1 MTPTELLMAE
11 YSDVM
16 LVENDENSDGDKN
29 LENENEIVESVHL
42 KLYDTISK
50 VARSV
55 DGDISMNTLRLK
67 MNTLR
72 LNDSLNISK
81 QEDKEKLDTNM
92 KFLDSFDLSI
102 DENREHASYIELLQN
117 YNEIFE
123 ENKALKRELV
133 NRDQLEISYKN
144 DKKRLMEEIQLL
156 KDQVI
161 QQKNK
166 VKLMKKRE
174 ESKRD
179 DEDEKRKNDKNKS
192 KTITQNQKR
201 IKKLRV
207 DHNSLKKELKELKEI
222 FYASKEDKK
231 VENSNLLS
239 STLNEISHVK
249 DVLEQ
254 NPPINDVTCNSLDEN
269 LSVIA
274 SITPTFPVFA
284 PTTPILT
291 DILPNTSINTKE
303 IPKDKGIIFDNI
315 VPGPRKYKDAH
326 KTSTLITG
334 DSLIGRINRK
344 QITQQIDRD
353 NEIVIVNKHPGA
365 TTDEINHYVSYQLN
379 KHKPDNLVVVAGTND
394 VLKMKNEG
402 VINEFEIAK
411 KIVKIGIT
419 AKNAG
424 VKQVFLSS
432 LMPMTG
438 RYWTNMIARINNL
451 LSIECIKYGFHYM
464 DNSDISVHH
473 LSRDGIH
480 LNFYGSIILKMNIL
494 KSFYSF
500 NPYICDFL
508 STYEEAL
515 M

>member
-249 DVLEQ
+249 DVL
-254 NPPINDVTCNSLDEN
+254 D
-269 LSVIA
+269 
-274 SITPTFPVFA
+274 PT
-284 PTTPILT
+284 
-291 DILPNTSINTKE
+291 
-303 IPKDKGIIFDNI
+303 
-315 VPGPRKYKDAH
+315 
-326 KTSTLITG
+326 
-334 DSLIGRINRK
+334 
-344 QITQQIDRD
+344 
-353 NEIVIVNKHPGA
+353 
-365 TTDEINHYVSYQLN
+365 
-379 KHKPDNLVVVAGTND
+379 
-394 VLKMKNEG
+394 
-402 VINEFEIAK
+402 
-411 KIVKIGIT
+411 
-419 AKNAG
+419 
-424 VKQVFLSS
+424 
-432 LMPMTG
+432 
-438 RYWTNMIARINNL
+438 
-451 LSIECIKYGFHYM
+451 IE
-464 DNSDISVHH
+464 
-473 LSRDGIH
+473 
-480 LNFYGSIILKMNIL
+480 
-494 KSFYSF
+494 
-500 NPYICDFL
+500 
-508 STYEEAL
+508 
-515 M
+515 